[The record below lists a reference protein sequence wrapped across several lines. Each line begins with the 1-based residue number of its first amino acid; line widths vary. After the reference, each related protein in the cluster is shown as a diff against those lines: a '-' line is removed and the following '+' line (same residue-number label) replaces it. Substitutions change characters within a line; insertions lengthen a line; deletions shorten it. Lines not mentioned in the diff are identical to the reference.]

1 MNTQAHSCFAYADAA
16 AQAHGLALA
25 VAALLRHH
33 IARRGTAVLAVS
45 GGRSPLPFFEALSQQ
60 SLPWDKVTVTLVDE
74 RWVAADDA
82 ACNGALVRGHLLQ
95 NHARAARWLP
105 LLAEDTPADFFRQ
118 PEHITQSL
126 EQALAAYVQPDV
138 VVLGMGEDGHT
149 ASLFPQAPQLAAAL
163 AADAAPLVHTT
174 PVTAPHE
181 RIGMSAAAIA
191 AAADVLLSIGG
202 AAKQA
207 VLQQALAAPS
217 TAMPVGLVLGAPSV
231 HAHIHYHD

>member
-1 MNTQAHSCFAYADAA
+1 MDTAQHSYFAYADAA
-16 AQAHGLALA
+16 AQAQGLALA

-33 IARRGTAVLAVS
+33 IARRGAAVLAVS

-60 SLPWDKVTVTLVDE
+60 PLPWDKVTVTLVDE
-74 RWVAADDA
+74 RWVGADDA
-82 ACNGALVRGHLLQ
+82 ARNGGLVRRHLLQ
-95 NHARAARWLP
+95 NRARSARWQP
-105 LLAEDTPADFFRQ
+105 LLAEDASADVFRQ
-118 PEHITQSL
+118 PENIAPAL
-126 EQALAAYVQPDV
+126 EAALAAYVPPDV

-163 AADAAPLVHTT
+163 DAAAAPLVHTT

-207 VLQQALAAPS
+207 VLQQAMAAPS
-217 TAMPVGLVLGAPSV
+217 TAMPVGVVLGNPSV